1 MFSNW
6 FEKLRYKIKTKKLTI
21 SYFNDNLPN
30 NISNKKEANSLTDF
44 LYKLEKDYTT
54 DEFLNWLKFSSSSEK
69 NMLSDK
75 LIRLIN
81 AYLNYNLEMNNL
93 VTDFVIK
100 KIGDNLSD
108 ESTKLLCK
116 FGEDNLSKMQW
127 TVEYY
132 KYLIKVLNR
141 Y

>member
-69 NMLSDK
+69 SMLSDK
-75 LIRLIN
+75 LVKLIN

-132 KYLIKVLNR
+132 KYLIKILNR